1 MHVAMVAGE
10 RSGDALGASLIRA
23 LRAGEGAEARLRVTA
38 VAGPAMRAS
47 GCEVV
52 ADADR
57 LAVMGLSEV
66 LGHLPGLLRLRRQL
80 AQRWRA
86 DAPQVLVGIDAPD
99 FNLGLERRL
108 REAGI
113 RTVHYVS
120 PSVWAWRR
128 WRVRGIARAVDHMLT
143 LFPFET
149 AFYQDHGVA
158 ATCVGHPLADELA
171 EQPDPGPARRALGL
185 RDGPVVALLP
195 GSRGSEYRRLAGLF
209 LATARHLREG
219 GVAAHFVVPLIDA
232 GARAHLEQL
241 LRVQGAGL
249 SVTLLDG
256 NARQA
261 VAAADVVLL
270 ASGTA
275 TLETMLINR
284 PMVVAYQVSPVT
296 YGIARHLVRIRDF
309 SLPNLLAG
317 DRVVPEYIQAAAT
330 PQALAGAVRALL
342 TEPARAHAQR
352 AALRTLAASLRRGAA
367 RRAAAVVR
375 AEAALCG

>member
-10 RSGDALGASLIRA
+10 RSGDALGASLIGA
-23 LRAGEGAEARLRVTA
+23 LRADEGTGARLRVTA
-38 VAGPAMRAS
+38 VAGPAMREA
-47 GCEVV
+47 GCEVL
-52 ADADR
+52 AEADR

-66 LGHLPGLLRLRRQL
+66 LGHLPALLRLRRDL
-80 AQRWRA
+80 ARHWRA
-86 DAPQVLVGIDAPD
+86 DVPQVLVGIDAPD

-108 REAGI
+108 RGAGI

-149 AFYQDHGVA
+149 AFYQGHGVA

-171 EQPDPGPARRALGL
+171 EQPDPTPARQALGL
-185 RDGPVVALLP
+185 REGPVVALLP

-209 LATARHLREG
+209 LAAARHLRESG
-219 GVAAHFVVPLIDA
+219 AAAHFVVPLIDA
-232 GARAHLEQL
+232 GARAHVEQL
-241 LRVQGAGL
+241 LRTQGAGL

-256 NARQA
+256 HARRA
-261 VAAADVVLL
+261 VAAADAVLL

-275 TLETMLINR
+275 TLETLLINR
-284 PMVVAYQVSPVT
+284 PMVVAYQVSPTT
-296 YGIARHLVRIRDF
+296 YSIARHLVRVRDF

-317 DRVVPEYIQAAAT
+317 ERVVPEYIQAAAT
-330 PQALAGAVRALL
+330 PQALAAAVRGLL
-342 TEPARAHAQR
+342 TEPARARAQQ

-367 RRAAAVVR
+367 QRAAAVVR
-375 AEAALCG
+375 AEAAGCG

>member
-1 MHVAMVAGE
+1 MVAGE

-23 LRAGEGAEARLRVTA
+23 LRAGEEPANALRVTA
-38 VAGPAMRAS
+38 VAGPAMRAV
-47 GCEVV
+47 GCEAL

-66 LGHLPGLLRLRRQL
+66 VGRLPDLLRLRRQL
-80 AQRWRA
+80 ARHWRQ

-149 AFYQDHGVA
+149 AFYEAHGVA
-158 ATCVGHPLADELA
+158 ATCIGHPLADELT
-171 EQPDPGPARRALGL
+171 EQPRTAPARQALGL

-195 GSRGSEYRRLAGLF
+195 GSRGSEYRRLASLF
-209 LATARHLREG
+209 LAAARRLRDSG
-219 GVAAHFVVPLIDA
+219 DVAHFVAPLIDA
-232 GARAHLEQL
+232 GARAHVEQL
-241 LRVQGAGL
+241 LRTEGAGL
-249 SVTLLDG
+249 SMTLLDG

-261 VAAADVVLL
+261 VAAADAVLL

-275 TLETMLINR
+275 TLEAMLINR
-284 PMVVAYQVSPVT
+284 PMVVAYQVSPTT
-296 YGIARHLVRIRDF
+296 YSIARHLVRIRDF

-317 DRVVPEYIQAAAT
+317 ERVVPEYIQAAAT
-330 PQALAGAVRALL
+330 PQALADAVRALL
-342 TEPARAHAQR
+342 TEPARARAQQ
-352 AALRTLAASLRRGAA
+352 AALRTLAGSLRLGAA
-367 RRAAAVVR
+367 RRAAAVVK
-375 AEAALCG
+375 AEAALCGR